1 MTKIEV
7 TNGEK
12 GAFWMD
18 SVIEQGKVKV
28 PIFHNRNFV
37 LLLISALFSSPGY
50 YVYLI
55 GAEWLML
62 TITDNRFYFGMLFF
76 VAAIPRLVLL
86 VVGGLIADRVNKR
99 TILFWSDFTRAL
111 LIGILIVLI
120 FRNTAAIWHLLVLS
134 GLFGISDA
142 FSYPAMQSLIPT
154 LLEDDQLQRGNSFIQ
169 MTTQISPILGPA
181 LGGTLIAL
189 LGFKGV
195 FSVACVLLL
204 LASLSVLFIRV
215 KQEEQEDTVKHTPLS
230 DLKEGFQ
237 YARKNELIISVV
249 VMALF
254 LNFFFSGPIAIGMPV
269 IVKDVF
275 DGSAVSLATIQTSMG
290 IGALVGAILL
300 ASWKLKKPGKAV
312 ISGLIGL
319 GLSFSVMGLSA
330 NIWMMAGLVALMAVL
345 IQIINIPL
353 ITMLQQTTNKRML
366 GRMMSMFMTVS
377 TGLTPISFIATSSLI
392 AVGVSIQWII
402 VISGIV
408 VTLIAVYNLKNK
420 KILGFTL
427 T

>member
-1 MTKIEV
+1 
-7 TNGEK
+7 
-12 GAFWMD
+12 MD
-18 SVIEQGKVKV
+18 AVAEHNVKV

-50 YVYLI
+50 FVYII

-76 VAAIPRLVLL
+76 VAAIPRLILL
-86 VVGGLIADRVNKR
+86 IVGGLIADRVNKR
-99 TILFWSDFTRAL
+99 TVLFWSDFTRAT
-111 LIGILIVLI
+111 LIGVLIILILTDSV
-120 FRNTAAIWHLLVLS
+120 AVWHLLVLS

-154 LLEDDQLQRGNSFIQ
+154 LLEKDQLQRGNSFIQ
-169 MTTQISPILGPA
+169 MTAQISPILGPA

-189 LGFKGV
+189 LGFTGV

-204 LASLSVLFIRV
+204 LASLAVLFIRMKED
-215 KQEEQEDTVKHTPLS
+215 KQEEPESHTPLA
-230 DLKEGFQ
+230 DLKEGFL
-237 YARKNELIISVV
+237 YARKNELVITVV
-249 VMALF
+249 IMALF
-254 LNFFFSGPIAIGMPV
+254 LNLFFSGPIAIGMPV

-275 DGSAVSLATIQTSMG
+275 AGSAVSLATIQTSMG

-300 ASWKLKKPGKAV
+300 ASLKLKKPGKAV

-319 GLSFSVMGLSA
+319 GIAFGTMGMSS

-345 IQIINIPL
+345 TQIVNIPL
-353 ITMLQQTTNKRML
+353 ITMLQQTTDKRML

-377 TGLTPISFIATSSLI
+377 TGLTPISY
-392 AVGVSIQWII
+392 V
-402 VISGIV
+402 
-408 VTLIAVYNLKNK
+408 
-420 KILGFTL
+420 
-427 T
+427 

>member
-1 MTKIEV
+1 
-7 TNGEK
+7 
-12 GAFWMD
+12 MD
-18 SVIEQGKVKV
+18 AVAEQAKV

-50 YVYLI
+50 FVYII

-76 VAAIPRLVLL
+76 VAAIPRLILL
-86 VVGGLIADRVNKR
+86 IVGGLIADRVNKR
-99 TILFWSDFTRAL
+99 TVLFWSDFTRAM
-111 LIGILIVLI
+111 LIGILILLI
-120 FRNTAAIWHLLVLS
+120 FTDTVAVWHLLVLS

-154 LLEDDQLQRGNSFIQ
+154 LLEKDQLQRGNSFIQ
-169 MTTQISPILGPA
+169 MTAQISPILGPA

-189 LGFKGV
+189 LGFTGV

-204 LASLSVLFIRV
+204 LASLAVLFIRMKEE
-215 KQEEQEDTVKHTPLS
+215 KQEASENHSPLA
-230 DLKEGFQ
+230 DLKEGFL
-237 YARKNELIISVV
+237 YARKNELIITVV
-249 VMALF
+249 IMALF
-254 LNFFFSGPIAIGMPV
+254 LNLFFSGPIAIGMPV

-290 IGALVGAILL
+290 VGALIGAILL
-300 ASWKLKKPGKAV
+300 ASLKLKKPGKAV

-319 GLSFSVMGLSA
+319 GVAFGTMGLSA

-345 IQIINIPL
+345 TQIVNIPL
-353 ITMLQQTTNKRML
+353 ITMLQQTTDKRML

-377 TGLTPISFIATSSLI
+377 TGLTPISYVATSSLI

-402 VISGIV
+402 VVCGSI
-408 VTLIAVYNLKNK
+408 VTLIAIYNLRNK
-420 KILGFTL
+420 KILEFKL
-427 T
+427 S